1 LEARLEDP
9 AEEVKRLKRCVNDV
23 VSVVALPAMW
33 AGSEP
38 SQIVRTLVDV
48 LLGVLDPDLV
58 YALLKG
64 ENGEPLIEMAR
75 FSSVWEVA
83 PQPREIGAVLHKW
96 LGDNPQE
103 WPTVVRKPFRE
114 RDISVVPLRLGLQ
127 DEFGLIVAGSQ
138 RTDFPQQTE
147 RLILQL
153 AANQAAIGLQEAR
166 ILSEQK
172 KIAHELERQVAERT
186 ARIAAANE
194 DLRKEIAER
203 KEAEAKLRRSEADLL
218 EAQRLTQT
226 CSWKHDIPSG
236 RVSVSPEALRMFG
249 VNSGE
254 DTSDAKCWF
263 DKIHPEDR
271 RRIQSLFEKSE
282 TEKTSYEADYRV
294 VHPDG
299 SIRYQHSV
307 GRPVLNGSGELVE
320 FIGTAVDVTEQ
331 VQARAAL
338 QKAFDEIEKSE
349 AKLRQV
355 IETIPA
361 LAWSARP
368 DGPAEFFNR
377 PWLEYAGLSYD
388 QARDVGWVKAVHP
401 DDLNRLME
409 YWRSILV
416 SGKPGE
422 IEARLRRFDGEYR
435 WFLFQA
441 NPLRDKSGTVVK
453 WYGTNVDIEDRKRA
467 EQKLRESEENL
478 RTLTDAIRQSISV
491 LAPDGTILYT
501 NQVFRE
507 TTGVTIRE
515 GNAKTF
521 LTRVFHPDDLGRILA
536 ERQEGLSRGT
546 PFEFEARV
554 LMKNGQYRWG
564 LIQYNPLKDERGK
577 IIRWYSTGTDID
589 DRKRSEQELKRS
601 EAFLAEGQRLSRT
614 GSFSWCVATNEITW
628 SEELYRIFEF
638 DESLPVTLERIASRV
653 YPDDLPLLRDMI
665 ERARGAASDFE
676 YQHRLLMPDQS
687 VKHIHLFA
695 HPTRDKY
702 GRLEYVGAA
711 QDVTD
716 FHTITDAIA
725 NPVLVLTPDGIT
737 LYANRVAL
745 NQSGLTPS
753 EAKNEGFFP
762 RACHPDDIDRVRDG
776 RREGFMQGIPFEME
790 VRLLKS
796 GEYRWQLIQYNPLK
810 DESGKIIRWYAT
822 ATDIDDRK
830 KTEERL
836 QNENLVLREEINSS
850 SMFED
855 IVGSSEP
862 LRKVLTEVSKVAPSD
877 STVLILGETG
887 TGKELIA
894 RAIHKRS
901 SRASR
906 AFVGVSC
913 AAIPP
918 SLIASE
924 LFGHEKGA
932 FTGAT
937 QRRLGRFETANGG
950 TILLDEVGDLPLDIQ
965 IALLRVL
972 QEREIE
978 RVGSD
983 KPIPVDVRVVA
994 ATHRDLNVL
1003 VSEGK
1008 FRQDLLYRLNV
1019 VPIQMPSLRERAA
1032 DIPLLVEY
1040 FIARFGSK
1048 AGKKFRTIDKRT
1060 LKLLQAYEW
1069 PGNVRELQNVI
1080 ERAVILTD
1088 SDCFAVDETWFR
1100 QERSEVSRPTV
1111 ALTGVLLKQEK
1122 QMIETALREAGGVV
1136 GGPTGAAAKLGIP
1149 RETLNSKIRKLGIK
1163 RNEFRAS

>member
-1 LEARLEDP
+1 
-9 AEEVKRLKRCVNDV
+9 
-23 VSVVALPAMW
+23 
-33 AGSEP
+33 
-38 SQIVRTLVDV
+38 
-48 LLGVLDPDLV
+48 
-58 YALLKG
+58 
-64 ENGEPLIEMAR
+64 
-75 FSSVWEVA
+75 
-83 PQPREIGAVLHKW
+83 
-96 LGDNPQE
+96 
-103 WPTVVRKPFRE
+103 
-114 RDISVVPLRLGLQ
+114 
-127 DEFGLIVAGSQ
+127 
-138 RTDFPQQTE
+138 
-147 RLILQL
+147 
-153 AANQAAIGLQEAR
+153 
-166 ILSEQK
+166 
-172 KIAHELERQVAERT
+172 
-186 ARIAAANE
+186 
-194 DLRKEIAER
+194 
-203 KEAEAKLRRSEADLL
+203 
-218 EAQRLTQT
+218 
-226 CSWKHDIPSG
+226 
-236 RVSVSPEALRMFG
+236 
-249 VNSGE
+249 
-254 DTSDAKCWF
+254 
-263 DKIHPEDR
+263 
-271 RRIQSLFEKSE
+271 
-282 TEKTSYEADYRV
+282 
-294 VHPDG
+294 
-299 SIRYQHSV
+299 
-307 GRPVLNGSGELVE
+307 LNGSGELVE
-320 FIGTAVDVTEQ
+320 FIGTAIDVTEQ

-368 DGPAEFFNR
+368 DGSAEFFNR

-401 DDLNRLME
+401 DDLNRLMD
-409 YWRSILV
+409 YWRSILA

-422 IEARLRRFDGEYR
+422 IEARLRRFDGKYR
-435 WFLFQA
+435 WFLFRA

-467 EQKLRESEENL
+467 EQKLRESEESL
-478 RTLTDAIRQSISV
+478 RTITDTVRQYITV
-491 LAPDGTILYT
+491 LAPDGKVLYT
-501 NQVFRE
+501 NRVALDL
-507 TTGVTIRE
+507 TG
-515 GNAKTF
+515 
-521 LTRVFHPDDLGRILA
+521 LTVGEVNDGGFFPRAFHPEDVDRVRA
-536 ERQEGLSRGT
+536 ERQENLLRGT
-546 PFEFEARV
+546 PFDLQMRLRF
-554 LMKNGQYRWG
+554 KDGQYRWQ
-564 LIQYNPLKDERGK
+564 LFQYNPLIDESGQ
-577 IIRWYSTGTDID
+577 IIRWYCTATDID
-589 DRKRSEQELKRS
+589 DRRRSEQELKRS

-614 GSFSWCVATNEITW
+614 GSFLWCVTTNEITW

-638 DESLPVTLERIASRV
+638 DKSLPVTLERIGSRV
-653 YPDDLPLLRDMI
+653 YPDDLPLLQDMI
-665 ERARGAASDFE
+665 ERALQAASDFE

-695 HPTRDKY
+695 HATRDKY

-716 FHTITDAIA
+716 LHTITDAIA
-725 NPVLVLTPDGIT
+725 NPIVVLTPDGT
-737 LYANRVAL
+737 MLYANQVAL
-745 NQSGLTPS
+745 SQSGLTPS
-753 EAKNEGFFP
+753 EAKKEGFFP
-762 RACHPDDIDRVRDG
+762 RAFHPDDVDRVRG
-776 RREGFMQGIPFEME
+776 ERQENLLRGTPFDLQM
-790 VRLLKS
+790 RLRFKN
-796 GEYRWQLIQYNPLK
+796 GQYRWQLLQYNPLI
-810 DESGKIIRWYAT
+810 DESGQIIRWYCT
-822 ATDIDDRK
+822 ATDIDDHKR
-830 KTEERL
+830 TEERL
-836 QNENLVLREEINSS
+836 RNENLVLREEINSS

-862 LRKVLTEVSKVAPSD
+862 LRKVLTQVSKVAPSD

-906 AFVGVSC
+906 AFVGVNC

-950 TILLDEVGDLPLDIQ
+950 TIFLDEVGDLPPEIQ

-994 ATHRDLNVL
+994 ATNRDLNAL

-1100 QERSEVSRPTV
+1100 QERSEVARATV
-1111 ALTGVLLKQEK
+1111 ALTGALLKQEK

-1163 RNEFRAS
+1163 RNKFRAS

>member
-1 LEARLEDP
+1 
-9 AEEVKRLKRCVNDV
+9 
-23 VSVVALPAMW
+23 MW

-64 ENGEPLIEMAR
+64 ASGEPLIEMVR
-75 FSSVWEVA
+75 VSSVWEIA
-83 PQPREIGAVLHKW
+83 PQPQEIGAVLHKW

-203 KEAEAKLRRSEADLL
+203 KEAEVKLRRSEADLL

-271 RRIQSLFEKSE
+271 RRTQSLFEKSE

-294 VHPDG
+294 VLPDG

-355 IETIPA
+355 VDAIPT
-361 LAWSARP
+361 LAWCNLP
-368 DGPAEFFNR
+368 DGPNEFLNKG
-377 PWLEYAGLSYD
+377 WHEYTGLSPEESH
-388 QARDVGWVKAVHP
+388 GWGWQVAFHP
-401 DDLNRLME
+401 EDLPPLMKR
-409 YWRSILV
+409 WREMLV
-416 SGKPGE
+416 SGEPGE
-422 IEARLRRFDGEYR
+422 IEARLRRHDGVYR
-435 WFLFQA
+435 WFLIRAQ
-441 NPLRDKSGTVVK
+441 PLRDEVGKIVR
-453 WYGTNVDIEDRKRA
+453 WYGTSTDIDDRKRA

-478 RTLTDAIRQSISV
+478 RTLTDAIRQSITV
-491 LAPDGTILYT
+491 LAPDGAVLYA
-501 NQVFRE
+501 NQVIRQV
-507 TTGVTIRE
+507 TGLTIRDV
-515 GNAKTF
+515 KDQTF
-521 LTRVFHPDDLGRILA
+521 LTRVFHPDDLGRVLA

-554 LMKNGQYRWG
+554 LMKDGEYRWG
-564 LIQYNPLKDERGK
+564 LIQYNPLKDERGQ

-589 DRKRSEQELKRS
+589 DRKRAEQKVRESEKNLRTMIDAVRQYITV
-601 EAFLAEGQRLSRT
+601 LALDGK
-614 GSFSWCVATNEITW
+614 V
-628 SEELYRIFEF
+628 LY
-638 DESLPVTLERIASRV
+638 T
-653 YPDDLPLLRDMI
+653 
-665 ERARGAASDFE
+665 
-676 YQHRLLMPDQS
+676 
-687 VKHIHLFA
+687 
-695 HPTRDKY
+695 
-702 GRLEYVGAA
+702 
-711 QDVTD
+711 
-716 FHTITDAIA
+716 
-725 NPVLVLTPDGIT
+725 
-737 LYANRVAL
+737 NRVAL
-745 NQSGLTPS
+745 DLTGLTVG
-753 EAKNEGFFP
+753 EVNDGGFFP
-762 RACHPDDIDRVRDG
+762 RAFHPDDVGRVRAQRQENLLRG
-776 RREGFMQGIPFEME
+776 TPFDLQM
-790 VRLLKS
+790 RLRFKN
-796 GEYRWQLIQYNPLK
+796 GQYRWQLFQYNPLI
-810 DESGKIIRWYAT
+810 DESGQIIRWYCT
-822 ATDIDDRK
+822 ATDIDDQKR
-830 KTEERL
+830 TEERL
-836 QNENLVLREEINSS
+836 RNENLVLREEINSS

-862 LRKVLTEVSKVAPSD
+862 LRRVLMQVSKVAPSD

-906 AFVGVSC
+906 TFIGVNC

-937 QRRLGRFETANGG
+937 QRRLGRFETANDG
-950 TILLDEVGDLPLDIQ
+950 TIFLDEIGDLPADIQ

-994 ATHRDLNVL
+994 ATNRDLNAL

-1069 PGNVRELQNVI
+1069 PGNIRELQNVI

-1088 SDCFAVDETWFR
+1088 SDRFAVDETWLR
-1100 QERSEVSRPTV
+1100 QERSEVSRPV
-1111 ALTGVLLKQEK
+1111 ALTGALLKQEK
-1122 QMIETALREAGGVV
+1122 GMIETALREARGVI

-1163 RNEFRAS
+1163 RSEFRAS